1 MALLRRCVEFS
12 LVHARN
18 SGLGIPSLGAR
29 MALVDRTSKTSSS
42 VVSALTSLEVRI
54 NLARINLAFGVSSFL
69 CRWSRTLHQRR
80 YMYMSKPPEP
90 RTERL
95 GTTRGPGGD
104 YFPGVYPV
112 LFESPKHSKRSRS
125 RHALACTTKG
135 PATRMRRNTGE
146 TQRGKAYI
154 NGPNSLC
161 PRVLTWGAVAAPRS
175 LSAPPAGV
183 GR

>member
-1 MALLRRCVEFS
+1 
-12 LVHARN
+12 
-18 SGLGIPSLGAR
+18 

-80 YMYMSKPPEP
+80 CMYMSKPPEP
-90 RTERL
+90 RTGRL
-95 GTTRGPGGD
+95 GTTRRLVLPGGG

-112 LFESPKHSKRSRS
+112 LFESPKHSKRRRS
-125 RHALACTTKG
+125 RHALACTTEG
-135 PATRMRRNTGE
+135 PAARMRRNTGE
-146 TQRGKAYI
+146 TQRGKACI

-175 LSAPPAGV
+175 LSAPPAGEGPELDV
-183 GR
+183 NLVQV